1 MSVLRIEKI
10 EAGVVLPVRLQP
22 CASRTEIC
30 ECIDHRLKIKVVAPP
45 LEGRANKECIEF
57 LAKKLR
63 ISKSGLRVISGAKS
77 REKRIFIPLSGMDC
91 LVRLLKNQSIDFKLC
106 S

>member
-1 MSVLRIEKI
+1 VSVLRIKKI

-22 CASRTEIC
+22 RASGTEIC
-30 ECIDHRLKIKVVAPP
+30 GCIEHRLKIKVVAPP

-57 LAKKLR
+57 LAKKLG

-77 REKRIFIPLSGMDC
+77 REKRILIPLSGMDC
-91 LVRLLKNQSIDFKLC
+91 LVRTLKSKSIDFEFC
-106 S
+106 